1 MHAAIRLIAV
11 LSLSLLAC
19 AVRAGDDH
27 EKVEFSPSRFA
38 EQRGDIIE
46 SLDSKQY
53 YEITED
59 AKQQVVQALD
69 RMQAKLEGVSSVDQ
83 LSDDDKVAVFNDQ
96 ELINTLLTDAAEDS
110 RLICQRGK
118 TLGSNMRSNSCMTV
132 AERRRRQEEGQNQM
146 RKIQRSGVLP
156 PGN

>member
-1 MHAAIRLIAV
+1 MHAFSRIATLLI
-11 LSLSLLAC
+11 LSLSAS
-19 AVRAGDDH
+19 AAQAAKDH
-27 EKVEFSPSRFA
+27 EDVEFSPSRFA

-46 SLDSKQY
+46 SLDSKLY
-53 YEITED
+53 YEITDD
-59 AKQQVVQALD
+59 AKAQVMQALD
-69 RMQAKLEGVSSVDQ
+69 RMQAKLDGVQSVDQ
-83 LSDDDKVAVFNDQ
+83 LSENDKVAVFNDQ

-118 TLGSNMRSNSCMTV
+118 TLGSNMRTNSCMTV

-146 RKIQRSGVLP
+146 RKIQRSGYLP